1 MNFYNVRLSQIKTIL
16 TLFCAFFFFFEF
28 LAVSSYSKSVT
39 DLPNNDLKMTG
50 VRGGVE
56 VRGDSSRGWKR
67 ETGRYE
73 RENGSDMKE
82 HDGKYEGSIDRIDET
97 DNRRN
102 DVAEMI
108 SETPTSSNA
117 LKPSPTLPSN
127 FKASRVAPKGKTKFK
142 SSLHSMEK
150 KKYNDP
156 DSSFYQLAASS
167 NLYTANKFPFPEKML
182 DTGTFYHIVIPYR
195 DGGGMVIEAVK
206 SVLMQDYTR

>member
-150 KKYNDP
+150 K
-156 DSSFYQLAASS
+156 STMIQIRLST
-167 NLYTANKFPFPEKML
+167 NLLLLLTSTLQINSPFLRKCWIQGPFTIL
-182 DTGTFYHIVIPYR
+182 LSLIGTVEEWLLKPSRVY
-195 DGGGMVIEAVK
+195 
-206 SVLMQDYTR
+206 